1 MGGGASR
8 KCAQSWCQRRRLDWS
23 TGELFLHRQR
33 FSEYSWPL
41 NNTEVRGTNPTPSWI
56 SMYNWFSIFI
66 APLYP
71 RSHPMADCAGL
82 HNLYFFF
89 FKFFFWTVVFLLK
102 KFCVVF
108 TTEKKNSVNKWTY
121 TFQACI
127 VQRSKCIYRMN
138 SLLKI

>member
-1 MGGGASR
+1 MALAGNVLKVDVKEGVLTE
-8 KCAQSWCQRRRLDWS
+8 AQVSCFFIDRDFLSTVDPWTTQRLEAPTLLPVEYPCITDSLYSLLLCIQGPIQWQIVQDCTICIS
-23 TGELFLHRQR
+23 FFL
-33 FSEYSWPL
+33 
-41 NNTEVRGTNPTPSWI
+41 N
-56 SMYNWFSIFI
+56 
-66 APLYP
+66 
-71 RSHPMADCAGL
+71 
-82 HNLYFFF
+82 
-89 FKFFFWTVVFLLK
+89 FFFWTVVFLLK